1 MSIKST
7 RLAGIALAAV
17 LLAAGTA
24 HAGSINNLVENGTFN
39 PTLGANGFAD
49 WTMTTSGSTTSNEVV
64 IATDGVARNYPDGA
78 YGQAVANDNLTTGS
92 PDASS
97 GYAAYFS
104 TDTGTQ
110 TLMQQ
115 AIAITTPGI
124 YSIGFDVY
132 VPANG
137 YANPNDASFSG
148 SVLGTSLFAMTT
160 VSSIGKEYGTN
171 TWVTIAGTT
180 DITTAGNYTVDFS
193 FTGDGSTAKDI
204 LVDRVFVVPGTVAV
218 PEPGSLALLGTGLV
232 GLGLILRRRNRNRA

>member
-7 RLAGIALAAV
+7 RLAGIALAAA

-24 HAGSINNLVENGTFN
+24 HAGTINLVKNGTFGTGN
-39 PTLGANGFAD
+39 FND
-49 WTMTTSGSTTSNEVV
+49 WTVNQDSGKVTSKAVV

-92 PDASS
+92 PDASG

-115 AIAITTPGI
+115 AIAITNPGI

-193 FTGDGSTAKDI
+193 FTGDGKTAKDI

-232 GLGLILRRRNRNRA
+232 GLGLILRRRNRNRV